1 MEQIKRDFNTWFSTF
16 RESIC
21 TYSYYVDFA
30 KVVENA
36 KALKP
41 ELCLMNSLI
50 GSSNVEQEFRVLIAK
65 YPQVLK
71 AIPILLA
78 KRESEIFAKDK
89 EDGGVYRFDRLAQS
103 IDEYCIFMRKTGLFD
118 LISRHLLN
126 NLYDYVVG
134 VETGLD
140 SNGRKNRGGHLM
152 EDLVEE
158 SLRGAGVEYYKEM
171 YASEIVARWNVDLS
185 SLTNTG
191 KTAKRF
197 DFVVRTA
204 SCVYAIET
212 NFYAS
217 GGSKLNETAR
227 SYKTLAVEARDVQGF
242 KFVWFT
248 DGAGWR
254 GARQNLL
261 ETFDVLPTL
270 YSIKD
275 LENGIAKTL
284 FV

>member
-1 MEQIKRDFNTWFSTF
+1 MEQSKRDFNTWFSTF

-30 KVVENA
+30 QVVEKA
-36 KALKP
+36 KKLKP
-41 ELCLMNSLI
+41 ELCLMNALI
-50 GSSNVEQEFRVLIAK
+50 GSPDVEQEFRALIAK

-89 EDGGVYRFDRLAQS
+89 DGGGVYRFDRLTQS
-103 IDEYCIFMRKTGLFD
+103 IDEYCVFMRKTGLFD

-134 VETGLD
+134 VETGLN
-140 SNGRKNRGGHLM
+140 SNGRKNRGGKLM
-152 EDLVEE
+152 EDLVEGFLQSAE
-158 SLRGAGVEYYKEM
+158 VEYYKQV
-171 YASEIVARWNVDLS
+171 YSSTFRKRWGINVS
-185 SLTNTG
+185 ALTTI
-191 KTAKRF
+191 KRF
-197 DFVVRTA
+197 DFVVKTD

-217 GGSKLNETAR
+217 KGSKLEETAR
-227 SYKTLAVEARDVQGF
+227 SYETIANQSEKIAGF

-248 DGAGWR
+248 DGAGWK

-261 ETFDVLPTL
+261 QTFSILPAL
-270 YSIKD
+270 YNIKD
-275 LENGIAKTL
+275 LEDGIAKTL